1 MAKNI
6 KKLLIA
12 NRGEISRRIQ
22 RTCREMGILSIA
34 LATTDELDLPHAKEA
49 DFVVNLGQGPL
60 SETYLNSEKLIKIAL
75 EMGADAIH
83 PGYGFLSEKA
93 PFAQAV
99 ERAGLIF
106 VGPSSSVIE
115 LMGDKQQSK
124 IKMSEIGVPLIPG
137 YHGDQQDLKT
147 LTEQAKKIGLP
158 LLIKASAGGGG
169 KGMRIVRS
177 LDQLESELDGAKRE
191 AMNAFGDDKVL
202 LERYLE
208 NPRHIEIQVFSDPL
222 HARHLHL
229 FERECSI
236 QRRYQKIIEEAPAPG
251 MTEDLRQRMCETA
264 IKITKALDYRGAGT
278 LEFMLDQSGGFF
290 FLEMNTRLQ
299 VEHPVTEMITGVDL
313 VRLQLMVAMEKDIQ
327 LTQEEIFIR
336 GHAIEVRV
344 YAEDPDQDF
353 LPCTGRITATG
364 KPLIQHFRVDAGYEV
379 GDEIT
384 TQFDPMIAKLI
395 VWGSHRDQA
404 ISRMK
409 IGLQSYGPLGL
420 QTNVSY
426 LLRILHLK
434 PFADG
439 LLSTDFIKKFSAELQ
454 SAESSDEQQA
464 RAIAISLFQLRSRPA
479 STIVADCDGGVFQQL
494 SGFRLEGRVS

>member
-1 MAKNI
+1 MAKSI

-22 RTCREMGILSIA
+22 RTCREMGIQSIA
-34 LATTDELDLPHAKEA
+34 LATTDELGLSHAKEA
-49 DFVVNLGQGPL
+49 DFVVDLGRGPL
-60 SETYLNSEKLIKIAL
+60 SETYLNSDKLIKIAL

-93 PFAQAV
+93 PFALAV
-99 ERAGLIF
+99 EKAGLIF
-106 VGPSSSVIE
+106 VGPSSDVIE

-124 IKMSEIGVPLIPG
+124 NKMSTLGVPLIPG
-137 YHGDQQDLKT
+137 YHGDKQDLKT
-147 LTEQAKKIGLP
+147 LKEQAQKIGLP

-177 LDQLESELDGAKRE
+177 MDQLESELEGAKRE

-222 HARHLHL
+222 HDRHLHL

-251 MTEDLRQRMCETA
+251 MNEQLRLRMCEA
-264 IKITKALDYRGAGT
+264 AVKITRALNYRGAGT
-278 LEFMLDQSGGFF
+278 MEFMLDDSGEFF

-299 VEHPVTEMITGVDL
+299 VEHPVTELVTGVDL
-313 VRLQLMVAMEKDIQ
+313 VRWQLMVAMGQDIK
-327 LTQEEIFIR
+327 TQQTDLSLR

-344 YAEDPDQDF
+344 YAEDPDQGF

-364 KPLIQHFRVDAGYEV
+364 KPLIQYFRIDAGYES
-379 GDEIT
+379 GDQIT
-384 TQFDPMIAKLI
+384 TDFDPMLAKLI
-395 VWGSHRDQA
+395 AWGESRQVA
-404 ISRMK
+404 IERM
-409 IGLQSYGPLGL
+409 ILGLESYGPLGL

-426 LLRILHLK
+426 LRRILKSH
-434 PFADG
+434 PFVQG
-439 LLSTDFIKKFSAELQ
+439 KLSTDFIKHHADALSPTPL
-454 SAESSDEQQA
+454 SDEDQA
-464 RAIAISLFQLRSRPA
+464 LAIAA
-479 STIVADCDGGVFQQL
+479 SFLQTSKTAPPLQGQDLNPGAWAQL
-494 SGFRLEGRVS
+494 SGFRLEGRS